1 MDNLTELSF
10 VGPLHNHVMCSFLQQ
25 LKILC
30 LPFALS
36 VATVVFG
43 QSDTSTTIYLGG
55 SLGFSAYTVTVAQNE
70 IPVTPFYQTNA
81 EAGIVGVLNFKDKF
95 LSKTGIFF
103 TYYRSPFV
111 NNISTYNEFI
121 QIPIIF
127 SFLNTDLG
135 ARKQINLLIGPQIS
149 ILTRYGVAKQ
159 GEDNYEINKSS
170 FGDLYKFG
178 VVAEAGFFNTNA
190 SFLNSF
196 GLKCQMDIPALT
208 IMSKEQM
215 VVHDNFVSVGIYYN
229 LNKKASQLI
238 E

>member
-1 MDNLTELSF
+1 MDNLTEL
-10 VGPLHNHVMCSFLQQ
+10 SFLQQ

-36 VATVVFG
+36 VANVVFG
-43 QSDTSTTIYLGG
+43 QSDTCTTYLGG
-55 SLGFSAYTVTVAQNE
+55 SLGFSAYTVAQNE

-103 TYYRSPFV
+103 TSYRSPFV

-127 SFLNTDLG
+127 SFLNIDLG
-135 ARKQINLLIGPQIS
+135 SRKQINLLIGPQIS

-178 VVAEAGFFNTNA
+178 VVTEAGFFNTNA

-196 GLKCQMDIPALT
+196 GLKFQMDIPALT